1 MATAAAAPTPMPA
14 AAPLEMPFEWEPVGA
29 GGLTVPEAALVE
41 AGEPVLVLAVGV
53 EVGMEMDVYA

>member
-29 GGLTVPEAALVE
+29 GVLVAPEAALVE
-41 AGEPVLVLAVGV
+41 VGEPVLVLAVAVGV
-53 EVGMEMDVYA
+53 EPEMDVYA